1 MVMTDGPVAPGDNS
15 SLFGGPYKGF
25 TESANP
31 GQTDKADI
39 VKRHL
44 QSFKEQVTA
53 AQEFSPTFINSH
65 SLKVLIYMTTYRKL
79 ILFFKTIIV
88 ILTF

>member
-1 MVMTDGPVAPGDNS
+1 MVMTDGPVAPGDRGT
-15 SLFGGPYKGF
+15 LFGGPYEGF

-39 VKRHL
+39 LVRHIA
-44 QSFKEQVTA
+44 SFKEQVTA

-65 SLKVLIYMTTYRKL
+65 SLKVI
-79 ILFFKTIIV
+79 
-88 ILTF
+88 